1 MPENITPKAG
11 ERMDETDVKL
21 LQAIHGLDKKI
32 VNLETKI
39 DESINGRFKDHERR
53 LNSLESNERWFI
65 LAFLGAIIAA
75 IMKSVIK

>member
-1 MPENITPKAG
+1 MPENIIPKAG

-39 DESINGRFKDHERR
+39 DESVNSRFKDHERR
-53 LNSLESNERWFI
+53 LSSLESNVRWTI
-65 LAFLGAIIAA
+65 IAFMGAIIAA
-75 IMKSVIK
+75 IMNAIIK

>member
-32 VNLETKI
+32 VSLETKI
-39 DESINGRFKDHERR
+39 DESVNGRFKDHERR
-53 LNSLESNERWFI
+53 LNSLESNVRWTI
-65 LAFLGAIIAA
+65 IAFMGAIIAA
-75 IMKSVIK
+75 IMKAIVK